1 MNLSEICFDK
11 LEALCKEVRQSH
23 EKLNKAQS
31 AVDRHISDIY
41 HQIERSEGFNM
52 SEGDAYARKLK
63 EALHKRR
70 LIKDELARLY
80 PVYDVFRNGID
91 EVDDHYRRA
100 VRKSFNRE
108 LALKEKVNLSDI
120 FEEFGI
126 EY

>member
-1 MNLSEICFDK
+1 MNLSESCFVK
-11 LEALCKEVRQSH
+11 LEALCQEVRESH

-41 HQIERSEGFNM
+41 HSVERAEEFTVE
-52 SEGDAYARKLK
+52 EGDAIARKLK

-70 LIKDELARLY
+70 LVKDELARLY
-80 PVYDVFRNGID
+80 PVYDIFRNGIG
-91 EVDDHYRRA
+91 EVDANYRRS

-108 LALKEKVNLSDI
+108 QAIKAQVNLGDI